1 MSIATP
7 YNISTTGDLPS
18 LSSIL
23 SDPHRAL
30 PRLIHAQISGLPRAH
45 QDSAMLA
52 EAIADGYIAVDT
64 VVLPWR
70 PMLTETLLDEI
81 LADEPGCNESEDHR
95 VLKVHARLLA
105 VANDP
110 RGQLEPEAAATSG
123 RYPLRADLIV
133 WHANGVSE
141 SYECG
146 ATDGRSIIEQLQDGQ
161 VRVTILP
168 FAGLSMPFIHG
179 YGFRMAAN
187 PSPRELTTEDGMQ
200 AWAQILAA
208 RPTSFPSLPSM
219 LF

>member
-1 MSIATP
+1 MAHLGGGMRAS
-7 YNISTTGDLPS
+7 NLPG
-18 LSSIL
+18 
-23 SDPHRAL
+23 AEVEFL
-30 PRLIHAQISGLPRAH
+30 PRLSRTPKGFSLAQYAH
-45 QDSAMLA
+45 LHGALVQ
-52 EAIADGYIAVDT
+52 GG
-64 VVLPWR
+64 LPWR
-70 PMLTETLLDEI
+70 PMLTETLLAEI
-81 LADEPGCNESEDHR
+81 LAQEPSCHQTKDHR

-179 YGFRMAAN
+179 YAFRLSEN
-187 PSPRELTTEDGMQ
+187 PPPRPSTVEDGMR
-200 AWAQILAA
+200 AWAEILAA
-208 RPTSFPSLPSM
+208 RPSLPLPFRLSM
-219 LF
+219 SI